1 MQRASSQHW
10 SLLRYSATLPIAI
23 YSIASAGSLVGS
35 FFAQLFSFSTEG
47 LPNDVSRVSSFSPS
61 YARAVVGEEILLSLF
76 NIVPLLSLSCPVC
89 CPDFLEIGLY
99 LSKLQS
105 FMIVCAVPFGVL
117 FSIIPCFQGISETYR
132 PCFST
137 IAIPWRDTEA
147 ILQLLPVEPL
157 WIEHRLIWWRCS
169 PQTVYASRDR
179 QTLRHD

>member
-117 FSIIPCFQGISETYR
+117 FSIIPCFSRYLRNLSTLFFDHCHSLARYR
-132 PCFST
+132 SD
-137 IAIPWRDTEA
+137 IAT
-147 ILQLLPVEPL
+147 
-157 WIEHRLIWWRCS
+157 S
-169 PQTVYASRDR
+169 PRRTSMD
-179 QTLRHD
+179 